1 MSAPFF
7 ILGAQ
12 GSGSTLLRLML
23 DAHPNLAVPPETG
36 FLRLVMAHDW
46 VPFWEFGD
54 RWHKRLGLTDDERD
68 RRLGAF
74 YGGLFDDYAKAHGA
88 RRWGEKTPYHV
99 WHIDEARRLF
109 PDAVFLAIVRHPYGA
124 IASMSRRFDR
134 DLSKALDHWVGT
146 TREIVRRADELGD
159 SLALIRYEELT
170 RSPEAVL
177 RRTLEWLGEP
187 WDDQVLNHHEVSRGP
202 RVVEGG
208 TRSDESVDPSRIDR
222 WRRWLDDETRAE
234 IDAATR
240 GWAELLGY
248 GADPSQALEPLTP
261 GHMVTLGGELAGV
274 CAKFPDL
281 DYSPPARP
289 LRDNLLIP
297 RRVRR
302 KMQRRRRRG
311 PGRAAAE
318 HLPPTVLKRLR
329 SAKRRRDDPD
339 AR

>member
-54 RWHKRLGLTDDERD
+54 RWHRRLGLTDDDRD
-68 RRLGAF
+68 RRLAEF

-88 RRWGEKTPYHV
+88 HRWGEKTPYHV

-124 IASMSRRFDR
+124 VASMSRRFDR
-134 DLSKALDHWVGT
+134 DLAKALEHWVGT

-159 SLALIRYEELT
+159 SLALVRYEELT
-170 RSPEAVL
+170 RSPEHVL
-177 RRTLEWLGEP
+177 RPTLEWLGEP
-187 WDDQVLNHHEVSRGP
+187 WDERVLSHHEVSRGS

-208 TRSDESVDPSRIDR
+208 TRADESVDPSRIER
-222 WRRWLDDETRAE
+222 WRRWLDDATRAQ
-234 IDAATR
+234 IDAATH
-240 GWAELLGY
+240 GWAEMLGY
-248 GADPSQALEPLTP
+248 GVDPSKALRPL
-261 GHMVTLGGELAGV
+261 GARDVLALGGELAGLREQ
-274 CAKFPDL
+274 FPDL

-318 HLPPTVLKRLR
+318 HLPPNVLKRLR
-329 SAKRRRDDPD
+329 AAKRRRDDPD

>member
-1 MSAPFF
+1 VSAPFF
-7 ILGAQ
+7 ILGSQ

-23 DAHPNLAVPPETG
+23 DAHPALAVPAETG

-54 RWHKRLGLTDDERD
+54 KWHKRLGLTDVERD
-68 RRLGAF
+68 RRLAEF

-134 DLSKALDHWVGT
+134 DLTKAVDHWLGT

-159 SLALIRYEELT
+159 SLALARYEDLT

-177 RRTLEWLGEP
+177 RPVLDWLGEP
-187 WDDQVLNHHEVSRGP
+187 WDDGVLSHHEVAHGP

-208 TRSDESVDPSRIDR
+208 TRTDESVDPSRIDR
-222 WRRWLDDETRAE
+222 WRRWLDEATRAQ
-234 IDAATR
+234 IDAATSE
-240 GWAELLGY
+240 WARLLGY
-248 GADPSQALEPLTP
+248 GADPSQPLRGLGTRATLALGT
-261 GHMVTLGGELAGV
+261 ELAGLRGQ
-274 CAKFPDL
+274 FPDL
-281 DYSPPARP
+281 DYSPPPRP
-289 LRDNLLIP
+289 LRDDPLVP

-302 KMQRRRRRG
+302 RQLRRRRG
-311 PGRAAAE
+311 APGRAAAE
-318 HLPPTVLKRLR
+318 HLPPTILKRLR
-329 SAKRRRDDPD
+329 AAKRRRDDPD
-339 AR
+339 AG

>member
-1 MSAPFF
+1 MPAPFF
-7 ILGAQ
+7 ILGSQ

-23 DAHPNLAVPPETG
+23 DAHPALAIPPETG

-54 RWHKRLGLTDDERD
+54 RWHKRLGLTDEDRD
-68 RRLGAF
+68 RRLADF
-74 YGGLFDDYAKAHGA
+74 YGGMFDDYAKAHGA
-88 RRWGEKTPYHV
+88 QRWGEKTPYHV

-109 PDAVFLAIVRHPYGA
+109 PDAAFLAIVRHPYGA

-134 DLSKALDHWVGT
+134 DLTKALDHWVGT
-146 TREIVRRADELGD
+146 TREIIRRADDLGD
-159 SLALIRYEELT
+159 SLALLRYEELT

-177 RRTLEWLGEP
+177 RPTLDWLGEP
-187 WDDQVLNHHEVSRGP
+187 WDEQVLSHHEVSRGP
-202 RVVEGG
+202 KVVEGG
-208 TRSDESVDPSRIDR
+208 TRTDESVDPSRIDR
-222 WRRWLDDETRAE
+222 WRRWLDEPTRAE

-248 GADPSQALEPLTP
+248 GADPSEPLRP
-261 GHMVTLGGELAGV
+261 LGVREVIAVGTEVAGLREQ
-274 CAKFPDL
+274 FPDL
-281 DYSPPARP
+281 DYSAPAKP

-311 PGRAAAE
+311 PGRTAAE

-329 SAKRRRDDPD
+329 AAKRRRDDPGGG
-339 AR
+339 